1 MAVEAAPTA
10 PLLNTG
16 KTRQLIRSTLVV
28 MAAFALARVIS
39 LGQTVII
46 AGRFGVGPEA
56 DAYAAANRLP
66 ELIFNVF
73 AGGALG
79 NAFIPIFAGF
89 LARGDPK
96 GAWQVASRVVNAVF
110 VVTLIAS
117 AIAAVFAPW
126 LVAEVVA
133 PGFDADNQ
141 AQTAD
146 LMRILLLGTLIFSV
160 SGLMMGILQSHDRFL
175 LPALAPSMYD
185 IGILIG
191 IVFLLP
197 SLGVRGVAIGAVLG
211 AALHLGIQVPGLIR
225 VRARWRPELNWRDPS
240 LRHVVRLML
249 PNVVAIGLFSINFV
263 VMGSIASRLGT
274 GSVAALDWGWR
285 LMQIPQ
291 TLIGTAMAIVIFPT
305 LSALS
310 ELGDMKGKRAAF
322 SGSAR
327 YILIATIPA
336 AAGLALIGPALISL
350 LERGA
355 FDASASALVYSTLR
369 FFALGI
375 IFHSLLE
382 ITASSFYADKD
393 TITPMAVRVL
403 GAAINISL
411 AFVLSG
417 VAAVDAR
424 YFGNL
429 AAPYLG
435 LPRHVGAVGGLALA
449 NSIAI
454 GVEVLI
460 LIVILRRRWHG
471 IHENALRTTLVK
483 TLAATAVMAAAI
495 TLINAGWSMVGLDN
509 GRFLFTILQVAVLT
523 ISGIIVFAGMTLI
536 LRMEEVRT
544 MLALIR
550 RRKQPAG

>member
-10 PLLNTG
+10 PFLNTG

-89 LARGDPK
+89 LARGDRE
-96 GAWQVASRVVNAVF
+96 GAWRVASRVVNAVF

-133 PGFDADNQ
+133 PGFDAANQ

-146 LMRILLLGTLIFSV
+146 LMRILLVGTLIFSV

-225 VRARWRPELNWRDPS
+225 VRAQWWPGLNWRDPS

-310 ELGDMKGKRAAF
+310 ELGDTEGKRAAF

-355 FDASASALVYSTLR
+355 FDASASTLVYSTLR

-393 TITPMAVRVL
+393 TLTPMAVRVL

-471 IHENALRTTLVK
+471 IHENVLRTTLVK
-483 TLAATAVMAAAI
+483 TLAATAAMAAVI
-495 TLINAGWSMVGLDN
+495 TLINAGWSAVGLDH
-509 GRFLFTILQVAVLT
+509 GRFLFTMLQVAVLT
-523 ISGIIVFAGMTLI
+523 ISGIIVFVGMTLI

-550 RRKQPAG
+550 RRRQPAG